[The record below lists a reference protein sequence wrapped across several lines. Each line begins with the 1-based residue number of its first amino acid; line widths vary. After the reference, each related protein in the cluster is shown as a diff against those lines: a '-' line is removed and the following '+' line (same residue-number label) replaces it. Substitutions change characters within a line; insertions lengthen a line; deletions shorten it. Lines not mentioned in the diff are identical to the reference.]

1 MKDSKNYFESKN
13 EVKWCPGC
21 GNYAILSAMQKAL
34 YSMRLSNNDV
44 IFVSGIGCSGR
55 FPYYINTFGFH
66 TLHGRAIPVATGLK
80 STKPDIHIWVVV
92 GDGDAFSIGLG
103 HTLHAFRRNVN
114 INILFINN
122 RIYGLTKGQYSPTSS
137 EGSVTKSS
145 LYGSLDYPLNPLLLS
160 LSSGCTFVARSFD
173 NDVKMLELLI
183 KEAMLHNGISF
194 IEVLQNCIVYND
206 GVYSEVN
213 NKTIKDSRV
222 LYLEDEA
229 RLIYGKN
236 KETGIVL
243 SPDLTLSSVD
253 TLSSIDNIL
262 LHNTKNENII
272 QLLLASKNITDIPY
286 PIGIFRKYYKPT
298 YFDKLAS
305 KRTNYSNIS
314 NLNDLFEYL

>member
-1 MKDSKNYFESKN
+1 MKNYFESKN

-34 YSMRLSNNDV
+34 YSMGLSNNDV
-44 IFVSGIGCSGR
+44 IFISGIGCSGR

-80 STKPDIHIWVVV
+80 SVKPDTHVWVVV

-145 LYGSLDYPLNPLLLS
+145 PYGSIDYSLNPLLLS

-173 NDVKMLELLI
+173 NDLKMQESLI
-183 KEAMLHNGISF
+183 KEAMLHDGISF
-194 IEVLQNCIVYND
+194 VEILQNCIVYND
-206 GVYSEVN
+206 GVYSDLN
-213 NKTIKDSRV
+213 NKTVKNSR
-222 LYLEDEA
+222 LLHLEDKKK
-229 RLIYGKN
+229 LLYGEN
-236 KETGIVL
+236 KENGL
-243 SPDLTLSSVD
+243 MLSSDLKLKSVNAKLYSND
-253 TLSSIDNIL
+253 IL
-262 LHNTKNENII
+262 LHNVNNKDII
-272 QLLLASKNITDIPY
+272 QLLLANNDITETPY
-286 PIGIFRKYYKPT
+286 PVGIFRKEIKPT
-298 YFDKLAS
+298 YF
-305 KRTNYSNIS
+305 S
-314 NLNDLFEYL
+314 NLYNKKEKSEHITSIDDLFKSL